1 MGTNGSWL
9 GTIPRVWERQELMDN
24 LSCLPIDEVEMALHD
39 LERVN
44 RMFGNWKLLT
54 RHLSAL
60 TRSVS
65 RRRELV
71 LADLGTGGGDL
82 SAVAAR
88 WAADSGRTVWVLALD
103 RSEEILN
110 VAARRLRNV
119 EQARLL
125 RGDVTRLPFPDR
137 SIDILFCSQVLHH
150 LPETAAISVMS
161 EMKRV
166 CRIGWI
172 VSDLRRGRIAHRAT
186 QAAMWLISRNWLIRS
201 DGPLSILRSFTLEE
215 YRQMAADAG
224 AGTAKIHKHRFFRAA
239 IIYRSP
245 GDGITQPEGDQDE
258 R

>member
-1 MGTNGSWL
+1 MGKNGFGV
-9 GTIPRVWERQELMDN
+9 GTIPRDWERKEMMDD
-24 LSCLPIDEVEMALHD
+24 LSCLSIEEVENALHD
-39 LERVN
+39 LEWVN
-44 RMFGNWKLLT
+44 RIFGNWKLLT
-54 RHLSAL
+54 RHLSLL
-60 TRSVS
+60 TRSVP

-88 WAADSGRTVWVLALD
+88 WAADSGRTVRVLALD
-103 RSEEILN
+103 RSAEILDF
-110 VAARRLRNV
+110 AARRLRNV

-172 VSDLRRGRIAHRAT
+172 VSDLRRGRIAHRTT
-186 QAAMWLISRNWLIRS
+186 QAAMWLVSRNRLIRS

-215 YRQMAADAG
+215 YRQMAAAAG

-239 IIYRSP
+239 IVYRSP
-245 GDGITQPEGDQDE
+245 GAEKMQRQEDQDE